1 MRAAP
6 LCGLLNVMHSRC
18 CGLQTTNNKSPD
30 MILHQKD
37 AQRNAFD
44 CGVWTLYTLYHRCQW
59 WPLPCSYCVL
69 KQLVPL
75 LPVYA
80 CLYRLW
86 SGTAC
91 RPCRPDHWP
100 MQTNCQSLLG
110 KGLNGCNAR
119 RFHHDGPARSKRCE
133 TYPVPHPPSTLTW
146 YPGAWA
152 YFVIVFVF
160 VQWAHFE
167 IVILMCLLRGALCI
181 HRYLLTLY
189 SYLFNGLVLCL

>member
-1 MRAAP
+1 
-6 LCGLLNVMHSRC
+6 
-18 CGLQTTNNKSPD
+18 
-30 MILHQKD
+30 
-37 AQRNAFD
+37 
-44 CGVWTLYTLYHRCQW
+44 
-59 WPLPCSYCVL
+59 
-69 KQLVPL
+69 
-75 LPVYA
+75 
-80 CLYRLW
+80 
-86 SGTAC
+86 
-91 RPCRPDHWP
+91 

-189 SYLFNGLVLCL
+189 SYLFNGLVLCLYFWACSHFVIIFIQWAHLEWAHCVFVLFEGRSLFCVCVCWHFVLCMC